1 MDARSE
7 RAPRFASQEEDLM
20 NEIVTPEALREWT
33 DLRKKADEAWAL
45 VGQSAADS
53 EAGKIDEYEWAD
65 RIGRHEDAKRDM
77 DAWGEKYVHVL
88 PSESKPWNNS
98 KDAEGRFA
106 YKDSE
111 GKVITMS
118 DRMDNKIGYL
128 VSLPS
133 GDKID
138 SKGHIVLD
146 HDDGQDGP

>member
-1 MDARSE
+1 MG
-7 RAPRFASQEEDLM
+7 
-20 NEIVTPEALREWT
+20 EIVTPEALREWT

-88 PSESKPWNNS
+88 ASESNPWDNS
-98 KDAEGRFA
+98 KDAEGSFA

-111 GKVITMS
+111 GNRVITMS

-128 VSLPS
+128 VQLRS
-133 GDKID
+133 GDKLD
-138 SKGHIVLD
+138 SDGRIVD
-146 HDDGQDGP
+146 

>member
-1 MDARSE
+1 MG
-7 RAPRFASQEEDLM
+7 
-20 NEIVTPEALREWT
+20 EIVTPEALREWT

-88 PSESKPWNNS
+88 ASESNPWDNS
-98 KDAEGRFA
+98 KDAEGGFA

-111 GKVITMS
+111 GNRVITMS

-128 VSLPS
+128 VQLRS
-133 GDKID
+133 GDKLD
-138 SKGHIVLD
+138 SDGRIVD
-146 HDDGQDGP
+146 